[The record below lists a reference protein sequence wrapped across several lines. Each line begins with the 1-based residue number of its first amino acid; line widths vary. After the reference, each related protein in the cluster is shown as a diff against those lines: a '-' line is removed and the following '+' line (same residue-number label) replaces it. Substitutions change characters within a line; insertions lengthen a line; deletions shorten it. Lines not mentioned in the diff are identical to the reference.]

1 MQQTRI
7 VVPLF
12 LLALAACDAQRAE
25 APRASPPPAVDQ
37 PPALPRPQAVPADD
51 GAVTKPSRFD
61 GYGPVHFGMTEAEV
75 RAAWH
80 GSLRDDGAGEACHY
94 LQPDDDRPTAHF
106 ALMIEH
112 GKFVRYDVGNPDEM
126 APGGG
131 KVGLDAD
138 EIRAL
143 YAGRVEAR
151 PHQYVEGGQYLRV
164 PASEGEGW
172 LVFETDAD
180 GKVTS
185 WRAGVEPQVDYIEGC
200 A

>member
-1 MQQTRI
+1 MVFVFFFFKKKTAYEMRI
-7 VVPLF
+7 SDWSSDVCSSD
-12 LLALAACDAQRAE
+12 LL
-25 APRASPPPAVDQ
+25 
-37 PPALPRPQAVPADD
+37 
-51 GAVTKPSRFD
+51 
-61 GYGPVHFGMTEAEV
+61 H
-75 RAAWH
+75 
-80 GSLRDDGAGEACHY
+80 
-94 LQPDDDRPTAHF
+94 PDDDRPTAHF

-164 PASEGEGW
+164 PATEGAEIGR
-172 LVFETDAD
+172 A
-180 GKVTS
+180 S
-185 WRAGVEPQVDYIEGC
+185 WRERVCQYV
-200 A
+200 

>member
-1 MQQTRI
+1 
-7 VVPLF
+7 
-12 LLALAACDAQRAE
+12 
-25 APRASPPPAVDQ
+25 
-37 PPALPRPQAVPADD
+37 
-51 GAVTKPSRFD
+51 
-61 GYGPVHFGMTEAEV
+61 
-75 RAAWH
+75 
-80 GSLRDDGAGEACHY
+80 
-94 LQPDDDRPTAHF
+94 
-106 ALMIEH
+106 MIETEV
-112 GKFVRYDVGNPDEM
+112 VRTSGTDEM

-151 PHQYVEGGQYLRV
+151 PHQYIEGGQYLRV
-164 PASEGEGW
+164 PATEGAGW